1 MRLLILLFALSATTV
16 KAQNIISCE
25 ARAAVGVYDTIN
37 YQTYEKIYP
46 TLVFSEDY
54 KSVSYV
60 YSQHDQQ
67 WKTVYYTHMQN
78 EDSLIA
84 ISKINATTVSI
95 FHYDKASMKF
105 NIFWSG
111 GDAVAFNN
119 TFTVGRCFD

>member
-25 ARAAVGVYDTIN
+25 ARSAVGVYESTD

-46 TLVFSEDY
+46 TLIFSEDS

-67 WKTVYYTHMQN
+67 WKTIYYIHMQN

-84 ISKINATTVSI
+84 ISKFNEKTVAI

-111 GDAVAFNN
+111 GDVIDFDN